1 MTRHKFTNVN
11 IRQVYRIKMATLSHK
26 TYPQKSNMSQ
36 LTYNYEY
43 SDYDSCTEGMSSDE
57 EEEIDNVFLNEC
69 VNDEI
74 NNSDDSWTDESDNV
88 EDDTDFSYASAPK
101 KKKKNWKKQQK
112 YKEGSRSLIIIF

>member
-1 MTRHKFTNVN
+1 
-11 IRQVYRIKMATLSHK
+11 
-26 TYPQKSNMSQ
+26 
-36 LTYNYEY
+36 
-43 SDYDSCTEGMSSDE
+43 MSSDE

-101 KKKKNWKKQQK
+101 KKKTTEKNNKNTKREAEVLLLFFKQ
-112 YKEGSRSLIIIF
+112 GGLIIHSTSTSVYKC

>member
-26 TYPQKSNMSQ
+26 NYPKKSNMSQ
-36 LTYNYEY
+36 LNYNYEY
-43 SDYDSCTEGMSSDE
+43 SGYDSCTEGMSSDE

-74 NNSDDSWTDESDNV
+74 NNSDDS
-88 EDDTDFSYASAPK
+88 
-101 KKKKNWKKQQK
+101 
-112 YKEGSRSLIIIF
+112 

>member
-1 MTRHKFTNVN
+1 
-11 IRQVYRIKMATLSHK
+11 MATLSHK
-26 TYPQKSNMSQ
+26 NYPKKSNMSQ
-36 LTYNYEY
+36 LNYNYEY
-43 SDYDSCTEGMSSDE
+43 SDYNSCTEGMSSDE

-101 KKKKNWKKQQK
+101 KKKQLKKTTKIQRG
-112 YKEGSRSLIIIF
+112 KEKPNKVVLSSTQPVLSSVY

>member
-1 MTRHKFTNVN
+1 
-11 IRQVYRIKMATLSHK
+11 MATLSHK
-26 TYPQKSNMSQ
+26 TYPKKSNMSQ

-101 KKKKNWKKQQK
+101 KKKKPEKNNKNTKREAEVLLLFFKQ
-112 YKEGSRSLIIIF
+112 GGLIIHSTSTSVYKC